1 NDSNQ
6 NTKYLDSSSSNI
18 SNSTMNVLHIES
30 QPLGPKGHGVGID
43 NVSVESIQSSKQ
55 TKTKRSKSVRVLNP
69 PIISNYSPEKIDV
82 KTVADFRRA
91 VEEGRGN
98 LAETEYRIN

>member
-30 QPLGPKGHGVGID
+30 QPLDQKGHGVAIN
-43 NVSVESIQSSKQ
+43 NVLVESAQLSKR
-55 TKTKRSKSVRVLNP
+55 TKTKRSKSIRVLNLP
-69 PIISNYSPEKIDV
+69 VISNNSTEKIDV
-82 KTVADFRRA
+82 ETVADFRRA
-91 VEEGRGN
+91 VEEGH
-98 LAETEYRIN
+98 

>member
-30 QPLGPKGHGVGID
+30 QPLDPKGYGIGIN
-43 NVSVESIQSSKQ
+43 NVSVESAQSK
-55 TKTKRSKSVRVLNP
+55 
-69 PIISNYSPEKIDV
+69 KIDV
-82 KTVADFRRA
+82 ETVADFRCA
-91 VEEGRGN
+91 VEE
-98 LAETEYRIN
+98 